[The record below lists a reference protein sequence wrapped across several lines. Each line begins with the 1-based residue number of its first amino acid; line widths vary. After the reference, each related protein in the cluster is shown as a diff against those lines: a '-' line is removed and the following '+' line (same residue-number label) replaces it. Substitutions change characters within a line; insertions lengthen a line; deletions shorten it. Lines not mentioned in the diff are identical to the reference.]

1 MVRQLLET
9 CVDEEWVRELEI
21 EGLEPLPTNLV
32 DERLMRRQCD
42 LLLRARLRGREVYVL
57 ILLEFQS
64 SPDRFMALRLLAYI
78 CSAWLSLVE
87 RSRTDKGSPAFRE
100 LPPVFPVV
108 LYNGE
113 RAWNAPRR
121 LEELVA
127 DAELGDLSDYVP
139 RFTHHLIEERTFPN
153 ERLEEARNLISAL
166 FTLERTEETS
176 LEERVAKVAA
186 WLRGFAGKNPEL
198 VARFMSWV
206 RARFHE
212 DNRREYEVRAE
223 DIKEPGRIETMLET
237 AIKERA
243 QKERAEGREEGRRE
257 KELEIARKLL
267 ARGMSPS
274 EVAESTGLPLDEIQ
288 KLAH

>member
-42 LLLRARLRGREVYVL
+42 LLLRARLRGRDVYVL

-64 SPDRFMALRLLAYI
+64 SPDRFMALRLATYVCLV
-78 CSAWLSLVE
+78 WLSLVE
-87 RSRTDKGSPAFRE
+87 RSRADTDSPTLRE

-127 DAELGDLSDYVP
+127 DAELGNLQAYVP
-139 RFTHHLIEERTFPN
+139 RFTHHLIEERAFPL
-153 ERLEEARNLISAL
+153 ERLEEARNLITAL
-166 FTLERTEETS
+166 FTLEGAVGGASSSTLCSAPWDSSRSIRKARPSCRTS
-176 LEERVAKVAA
+176 C
-186 WLRGFAGKNPEL
+186 G
-198 VARFMSWV
+198 
-206 RARFHE
+206 
-212 DNRREYEVRAE
+212 
-223 DIKEPGRIETMLET
+223 
-237 AIKERA
+237 
-243 QKERAEGREEGRRE
+243 
-257 KELEIARKLL
+257 
-267 ARGMSPS
+267 
-274 EVAESTGLPLDEIQ
+274 ESCSNGSHS
-288 KLAH
+288 A